1 MKLQQ
6 WTDTLK
12 DSATT
17 TEDLMGAAEAVLVSI
32 IGRVAC
38 WLTPLPSAVL
48 VSRAAGR
55 VFDLDGWWSTVI
67 AVVLEL
73 VGLVTSNL
81 WLTAKEW
88 NATKRKSDPP
98 ANERLALMLVATY
111 FVTAFLLLLAV
122 ELPVVIETGTWTGLT
137 ALLFPCLS
145 AVGVIALNERVA
157 HFRRVAEVDK
167 KKRSAR
173 RSRIV
178 QGNGHQ
184 GASERPM
191 MVNMT
196 GLDRANAARK
206 ISRQEA
212 LDALVAVFEQDPNT
226 SYSQAGRAVGRSK
239 SWVAGAVVD
248 LEQAG
253 RLRRNG
259 DGIETLEGGDG
270 LDGREHRS

>member
-32 IGRVAC
+32 VGRVAC

-48 VSRAAGR
+48 VSRAAGH

-67 AVVLEL
+67 AAVLEL

-88 NATKRKSDPP
+88 NANKRKSDPS
-98 ANERLALMLVATY
+98 ANEQLALGLVVTY
-111 FVTAFLLLLAV
+111 FITAFLLLLAV

-157 HFRRVAEVDK
+157 HFRRVAEVDN
-167 KKRSAR
+167 KKRSR
-173 RSRIV
+173 KRSGVV
-178 QGNGHQ
+178 QGNGHR
-184 GASERPM
+184 GASERSET
-191 MVNMT
+191 VNT
-196 GLDRANAARK
+196 TSLNRANAARK
-206 ISRQEA
+206 VSRQEA
-212 LDALVAVFEQDPNT
+212 LDALVAVFEQDPKT

-259 DGIETLEGGDG
+259 DGIEILEGGELLNG
-270 LDGREHRS
+270 SEHRS

>member
-1 MKLQQ
+1 MKLRQ

-12 DSATT
+12 DSAAA

-32 IGRVAC
+32 VGRVAC

-55 VFDLDGWWSTVI
+55 VFALSGWWSTVI

-81 WLTAKEW
+81 WLTAREW
-88 NATKRKSDPP
+88 NANKRKSDPA
-98 ANERLALMLVATY
+98 ANERLALVLVVSY

-122 ELPVVIETGTWTGLT
+122 ELPPVIEMGEWTGLT
-137 ALLFPCLS
+137 ALLFPGLS

-157 HFRRVAEVDK
+157 HFRRVAEVK
-167 KKRSAR
+167 ANKRQRSGR
-173 RSRIV
+173 RSGSV
-178 QGNGHQ
+178 QNDR
-184 GASERPM
+184 SEAAK
-191 MVNMT
+191 VDALN
-196 GLDRANAARK
+196 RANTARK

-212 LDALVAVFEQDPNT
+212 LDALVEVFERDPGT
-226 SYSQAGRAVGRSK
+226 PYSQAGRAVGRSK
-239 SWVAGAVVD
+239 SWVAGAVAD

-259 DGIETLEGGDG
+259 DGIEVLEGGDV
-270 LDGREHRS
+270 

>member
-55 VFDLDGWWSTVI
+55 VFDLGGWWSTVI
-67 AVVLEL
+67 AIVLEL

-81 WLTAKEW
+81 WLTAKDW
-88 NATKRKSDPP
+88 NATKRKSDPF
-98 ANERLALMLVATY
+98 ANERLALMLVVSY
-111 FVTAFLLLLAV
+111 FTTAFLLLLAV
-122 ELPVVIETGTWTGLT
+122 ELPVVIQTGTWTGLT

-157 HFRRVAEVDK
+157 HFRRVAEVEK
-167 KKRSAR
+167 GKRS
-173 RSRIV
+173 RSRSGVV
-178 QGNGHQ
+178 QGNGHK
-184 GASERPM
+184 GASERPTT
-191 MVNMT
+191 VNT
-196 GLDRANAARK
+196 TSLDTANLARK
-206 ISRQEA
+206 VSRQEA
-212 LDALVAVFEQDPNT
+212 LDALVAVFEQDPKT
-226 SYSQAGRAVGRSK
+226 SYSRAGRAVGRSK

-259 DGIETLEGGDG
+259 DGIDVLEGGDG
-270 LDGREHRS
+270 LDGSEHSS